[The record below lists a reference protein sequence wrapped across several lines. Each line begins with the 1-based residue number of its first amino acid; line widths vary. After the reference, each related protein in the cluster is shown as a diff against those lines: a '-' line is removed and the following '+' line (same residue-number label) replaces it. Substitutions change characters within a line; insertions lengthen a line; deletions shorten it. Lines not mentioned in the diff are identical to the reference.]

1 MAENF
6 QAGICGE
13 SCWSSLRGVPFT
25 GGASPCSAAA
35 NDGGGFGWVAADLAM
50 SNVKARSFEHSD
62 YSLPDSSMVFENNH
76 YKAQPRSAVRGCG
89 RGELVVPDLQVTG
102 FGISSPMTP
111 DWNQALLGGGGKFAQ
126 SNYGSILNEDMS
138 SRIQKDW
145 SPKSYSSCVVE
156 DSSMNGF
163 KQINQ
168 EFSSDQSELTS
179 ITTSSTTTAT
189 CEGFSAGFPMGS
201 GLSGGGLYG
210 FPLIQS
216 LLDEPADFQPQHQSI
231 LNTRARSVNSFSQ
244 TMNSDDQ
251 SPPSFAK
258 LSSLLKP
265 SSVNS
270 QPNRLPLSNIA
281 MCSTPMS
288 SLDWTAASP
297 PTIYDQKPSCAT
309 LNTKRNCDDARE
321 VDSAVKKSSS
331 AESGFKRPR
340 IETPSPLPTFKVRKE
355 KLGDR
360 ITALQQLVSPFG
372 KTDTASVLHEAIE
385 YIKFLHDQVHVLS
398 TPYMRN
404 GAPSQHQQGCDKPKD
419 YASEGPKQDLRSRG
433 LCLVPIS
440 STFPVAHET
449 PVDFWTPTF
458 GGSFR

>member
-13 SCWSSLRGVPFT
+13 SWWSSLRGTPFA
-25 GGASPCSAAA
+25 GGASLCLAAA
-35 NDGGGFGWVAADLAM
+35 NDGGGFGWTAADMAM
-50 SNVKARSFEHSD
+50 SNKARSSEHND
-62 YSLPDSSMVFENNH
+62 YSLSDSTMVFENNH

-89 RGELVVPDLQVTG
+89 RSELVVPDLLGTG
-102 FGISSPMTP
+102 FGISLPATS

-126 SNYGSILNEDMS
+126 SSYGSILNEEMS

-179 ITTSSTTTAT
+179 ITTSSTTAAT
-189 CEGFSAGFPMGS
+189 CEGFSAEFAVGS

-216 LLDEPADFQPQHQSI
+216 LLDEPSDFQPQHQS
-231 LNTRARSVNSFSQ
+231 LLTTAARSVNNFSQ
-244 TMNSDDQ
+244 TMNSNDQ

-265 SSVNS
+265 SSVNR
-270 QPNRLPLSNIA
+270 QPNRLPVSDIA
-281 MCSTPMS
+281 MGPTPMN
-288 SLDWTAASP
+288 SLDWTTASP
-297 PTIYDQKPSCAT
+297 PTIYDKKPSCAT
-309 LNTKRNCDDARE
+309 PNTKRNCDDARE
-321 VDSAVKKSSS
+321 VNSAVKKSSS
-331 AESGFKRPR
+331 TEPGFKRPR

-404 GAPSQHQQGCDKPKD
+404 GASIQHQQGCDKPKD
-419 YASEGPKQDLRSRG
+419 YASEGPKQDLKSRG

-440 STFPVAHET
+440 STFPVSHET

>member
-6 QAGICGE
+6 QAGICSE
-13 SCWSSLRGVPFT
+13 SWWSSLRGAPFG
-25 GGASPCSAAA
+25 GGASPCSVVA
-35 NDGGGFGWVAADLAM
+35 NDGGGFGWVAADVAM
-50 SNVKARSFEHSD
+50 SNVRARSFERND
-62 YSLPDSSMVFENNH
+62 YSLSDSSTVFESSH
-76 YKAQPRSAVRGCG
+76 YKAQTRSAVRGCG
-89 RGELVVPDLQVTG
+89 RSELVVPDLQVTG
-102 FGISSPMTP
+102 FGISSPVTP

-126 SNYGSILNEDMS
+126 SSYGSIVNEEMS

-156 DSSMNGF
+156 DSSLNGF

-179 ITTSSTTTAT
+179 ITTSTTTAAT
-189 CEGFSAGFPMGS
+189 CEGFSAGFAVGS

-216 LLDEPADFQPQHQSI
+216 LLDEPADFQPQHQSL
-231 LNTRARSVNSFSQ
+231 LNTGVRSVNSFSQ

-251 SPPSFAK
+251 SPASFAK

-265 SSVNS
+265 SSVNR

-281 MCSTPMS
+281 MGSAPMNS
-288 SLDWTAASP
+288 SDWTTAPP
-297 PTIYDQKPSCAT
+297 PTIYDHKLSGAT
-309 LNTKRNCDDARE
+309 LNTKRNCNDARE
-321 VDSAVKKSSS
+321 VNSAVKKSSS
-331 AESGFKRPR
+331 TEPGFKRPR

-404 GAPSQHQQGCDKPKD
+404 GAPIQHQQGCDKLKD

-449 PVDFWTPTF
+449 PVDFWNPTF